1 MSVKEIIVEK
11 YGSINAFVDIK
22 AKEFNGELPF
32 ARYHFYKLLDHEVEN
47 PGIKT
52 LNALA
57 DMVGIPRDDVYRE
70 YSE

>member
-1 MSVKEIIVEK
+1 MKVKEIIIER
-11 YGSINAFVDIK
+11 YGSINAFLDTK
-22 AKEFNGELPF
+22 TKELKGELPF
-32 ARYHFYKLLDHEVEN
+32 ARAHFYKLIDHEIEN

-57 DMVGIPRDDVYRE
+57 DMLDVPREDVYKE